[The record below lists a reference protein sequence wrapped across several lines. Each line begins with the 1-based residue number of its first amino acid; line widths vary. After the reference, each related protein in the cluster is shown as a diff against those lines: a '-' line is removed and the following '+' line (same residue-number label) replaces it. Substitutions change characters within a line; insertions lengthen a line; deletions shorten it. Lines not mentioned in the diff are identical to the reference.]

1 MLIYFIYIIQI
12 NHEQNVD
19 VAGQKSTMRH
29 LKKKNRNKRKKMK
42 QHKNERERERLYK
55 SKKKHQIKLK
65 DESGGIISHQ
75 KQKHSSDVMVR
86 KNGPSSPT
94 FSPIPIQ
101 EEPVQ
106 SPSMLI
112 QKRGPNNVD
121 FSIGNKKHKKKKH
134 HHSFDDESNLE
145 SNGSLSSSNEVRDGI
160 ETEEGKEN
168 SIDEMNVEIEEEI
181 VEEPMLIYKQAMTKS
196 HVEQME
202 DLITSDLFLP

>member
-1 MLIYFIYIIQI
+1 
-12 NHEQNVD
+12 
-19 VAGQKSTMRH
+19 
-29 LKKKNRNKRKKMK
+29 MK
-42 QHKNERERERLYK
+42 QHKNERLYK

-94 FSPIPIQ
+94 FSPIPIIQ

-112 QKRGPNNVD
+112 QKRGSNNVD
-121 FSIGNKKHKKKKH
+121 FSIVNKKHKKKHH

-145 SNGSLSSSNEVRDGI
+145 SNGSFSSSNEVRDGI
-160 ETEEGKEN
+160 KTEEGKEN
-168 SIDEMNVEIEEEI
+168 SIDEMNVEIEEEV

-202 DLITSDLFLP
+202 DLIPSDLFLP